1 MALPPHAADWMSRA
15 EIDYIGPFVK
25 AWAAF
30 NAWFRHASAQQQE
43 RAMLDWI
50 KGQPNPVRR
59 GVLALLRN
67 ENDTAEAQALKL
79 AISDLQIR
87 LDGIHF
93 EVTRK
98 GVNEQISL
106 RSVCITPRHFNRERI
121 ERSGHEYKAEKVA
134 GGSIQ
139 ITVVSVRT
147 QSVKLQHV
155 QAQYDPNAVYGLP
168 EFTANLSESQQ
179 TTLRQLYDGCN
190 PRPMRN
196 LLRGG
201 TERLQIGTMEFQ
213 CPPDELLSGLV
224 ETIYTMRNAL
234 LHGEVDPDPRV
245 LACYEPAYRIV
256 MMFLGC
262 VR

>member
-43 RAMLDWI
+43 RAMLDWV

-59 GVLALLRN
+59 GVIALLRN
-67 ENDTAEAQALKL
+67 DNDTAEAQALKL
-79 AISDLQIR
+79 AISDLQIG
-87 LDGIHF
+87 LDDIHF
-93 EVTRK
+93 EVNRK
-98 GVNEQISL
+98 GLNEQISL
-106 RSVCITPRHFNRERI
+106 RSVCIAPKHFNRERL
-121 ERSGHEYKAEKVA
+121 ERNGHEYRAEKIA
-134 GGSIQ
+134 GGDIQ
-139 ITVVSVRT
+139 ITVTSVRNGN
-147 QSVKLQHV
+147 VKLQHV

-168 EFTANLSESQQ
+168 EFAQDLSAAQQ
-179 TTLRQLYDGCN
+179 TTLRQFYDGCN
-190 PRPMRN
+190 PRPMRD

-201 TERLQIGTMEFQ
+201 ANRLQIGAMEFQ
-213 CPPDELLSGLV
+213 CTPEDLLSGLV
-224 ETIYTMRNAL
+224 ETIYAMRNAL

>member
-1 MALPPHAADWMSRA
+1 MALPPHSADWMDRA

-30 NAWFRHASAQQQE
+30 NAWFRHASAEQRE
-43 RAMLDWI
+43 RAMLEWL
-50 KGQPNPVRR
+50 KGQPNAVRR

-98 GVNEQISL
+98 GVNEQVSL
-106 RSVCITPRHFNRERI
+106 RSVCIAPKHLNRERT
-121 ERSGHEYKAEKVA
+121 ERNRHEYKAEKVA

-139 ITVVSVRT
+139 ITVTSLRT
-147 QSVKLQHV
+147 QIVKFQHV
-155 QAQYDPNAVYGLP
+155 QPQYDPNAVYGLAG
-168 EFTANLSESQQ
+168 FTASLSEPQQ
-179 TTLRQLYDGCN
+179 TILRQLYDGCN
-190 PRPMRN
+190 PRPMRD

-201 TERLQIGTMEFQ
+201 ADRLQIGVMEFQ
-213 CPPDELLSGLV
+213 CSPEELLFGLI

-234 LHGEVDPDPRV
+234 LHGEVEPDPRV

-256 MMFLGC
+256 MMLLCC